1 MQAVDRGLM
10 DVLAQSAHWR
20 QSEGNLIPVQDLQEA
35 NLQQQGRRG
44 STFTVASPRA
54 RGYAAWAPGGPQ
66 HLLPYAQCLLL
77 SSCSRPFNSSF
88 PLRLMAQAISVVQ
101 IYCLATNAVP
111 VGQGPWELFGMK
123 GHAQHLSQRL
133 HRPQLYK

>member
-44 STFTVASPRA
+44 DIFTVASPRA
-54 RGYAAWAPGGPQ
+54 SGYAAQAPGGSQ
-66 HLLPYAQCLLL
+66 HLLPWEATLVALQL
-77 SSCSRPFNSSF
+77 F
-88 PLRLMAQAISVVQ
+88 QA
-101 IYCLATNAVP
+101 
-111 VGQGPWELFGMK
+111 F
-123 GHAQHLSQRL
+123 
-133 HRPQLYK
+133 